1 MKAYILRR
9 LLQTVFVIIIV
20 TLIVF
25 FMMHLMPGDPILM
38 YISQDEYAEASVT
51 PEQIEALRHK
61 FGLDRPIMVQYLDWM
76 SGVIRGDLGVSILK
90 ETTVAYE
97 IGVALPKTVHLGLM
111 AFILSIII
119 GVPAGV
125 ICAVRRGKWM
135 DTAVTTL
142 ANIGIT
148 APIFWVGILLI
159 YLFGLYLEI
168 LPIYGYTS
176 PSDDFWMST
185 KQSILP
191 VLCLTLFPLAGS
203 ARQTRSAMLEVLR
216 EDYIR
221 TAWSKGLT
229 ERVIIMRHA
238 LKNSLIPVVTLK
250 GMTIRAIFGGQVL
263 VETIFNIPGMG
274 RLAVDALFSNDYAVV
289 QGAVLVIAT
298 VVTLANLLI
307 DLSYSWLDPRVRYG

>member
-97 IGVALPKTVHLGLM
+97 IGVAMPKTVHLGLM

-289 QGAVLVIAT
+289 QGTVLVIAT

>member
-9 LLQTVFVIIIV
+9 LIQTVFVIIIV

-76 SGVIRGDLGVSILK
+76 SGVIRGDLGVSILN

-148 APIFWVGILLI
+148 APIFLVGILLI

-289 QGAVLVIAT
+289 QGTVFVIAT
-298 VVTLANLLI
+298 DVTLANLLI

>member
-76 SGVIRGDLGVSILK
+76 SGVIRGDLGVSILN

-289 QGAVLVIAT
+289 QGTVLVIAT

>member
-9 LLQTVFVIIIV
+9 LIQTVFVIVIV

-61 FGLDRPIMVQYLDWM
+61 FGLHRPIMVQYLDWI

-289 QGAVLVIAT
+289 QGSVLVIAT

>member
-9 LLQTVFVIIIV
+9 LIQTVFVIVIV

-289 QGAVLVIAT
+289 QGTVLVIAT

>member
-76 SGVIRGDLGVSILK
+76 SGVIRGDLGVSILQ

-125 ICAVRRGKWM
+125 ICAVRRGKLM

-148 APIFWVGILLI
+148 APIFLVGILLI

-289 QGAVLVIAT
+289 QGTVLVIAT

>member
-1 MKAYILRR
+1 
-9 LLQTVFVIIIV
+9 
-20 TLIVF
+20 
-25 FMMHLMPGDPILM
+25 MMHLMPGDPILM
-38 YISQDEYAEASVT
+38 YISQDEYSEASHT

-289 QGAVLVIAT
+289 QGTVLVIAT

>member
-76 SGVIRGDLGVSILK
+76 SGVIRGDLGVSILQ

-289 QGAVLVIAT
+289 QGTVLVIAT

>member
-1 MKAYILRR
+1 
-9 LLQTVFVIIIV
+9 
-20 TLIVF
+20 
-25 FMMHLMPGDPILM
+25 
-38 YISQDEYAEASVT
+38 
-51 PEQIEALRHK
+51 
-61 FGLDRPIMVQYLDWM
+61 
-76 SGVIRGDLGVSILK
+76 
-90 ETTVAYE
+90 
-97 IGVALPKTVHLGLM
+97 
-111 AFILSIII
+111 
-119 GVPAGV
+119 
-125 ICAVRRGKWM
+125 M

-191 VLCLTLFPLAGS
+191 VFCLTLFPLAGS

-289 QGAVLVIAT
+289 QGTVLVIAT

>member
-9 LLQTVFVIIIV
+9 LIQTVFVIVIV

-61 FGLDRPIMVQYLDWM
+61 FGLHRPIMVQYLDWI

-289 QGAVLVIAT
+289 QGSVLVIAT

-307 DLSYSWLDPRVRYG
+307 DISYSWLDPRVRYG

>member
-9 LLQTVFVIIIV
+9 LIQTVFVIVIV